1 MGKKDET
8 SQDRKK
14 LRSLHSEMKDRGL
27 VVEATSEKRRKRRD
41 QRRKTGDVDLRA
53 LEKLTKSAKSKSK
66 SQNCVSFA
74 KKLATESSSSPKS
87 DRSVPLKSSLKKS
100 NEFGETSSSGV
111 QSGSANSD
119 ADSINAKHV
128 LRKQKRERSSGTSNS
143 KRKTSSESEVE
154 DVAGMLRIKAKE
166 RKQRAMEAKVED
178 SERKLAEFNARLTVR
193 KNKLEDLHSKLKERK
208 QKLKEREE
216 KLRLFEKQI
225 SDREEKLR
233 AKAKVVRH
241 HEAALR
247 HEEGNVSRREHS
259 VTSKLQQLEART
271 TLVTAKEKIGE
282 EISTL
287 AKKQYYQSSF
297 GLNQNNNKKG
307 KSCKSLDDL
316 SDIDSDDLEKQIR
329 NLKLKP
335 VSLSHKQV
343 GLLL

>member
-1 MGKKDET
+1 MGKKDEIP
-8 SQDRKK
+8 QDRKK

-27 VVEATSEKRRKRRD
+27 VVEASSEKRRKRRD
-41 QRRKTGDVDLRA
+41 QRRKTGDLDVRA
-53 LEKLTKSAKSKSK
+53 LEKLTKSTKSKSK

-74 KKLATESSSSPKS
+74 KKLATDSSSPKS
-87 DRSVPLKSSLKKS
+87 DRSVPLKSSLKKR

-154 DVAGMLRIKAKE
+154 DLAGMLRVKAKE

-193 KNKLEDLHSKLKERK
+193 KNKLEDLHAKLKERK
-208 QKLKEREE
+208 QKLKDREE

-225 SDREEKLR
+225 AEREEKLR

-287 AKKQYYQSSF
+287 AKKQYYQSTF
-297 GLNQNNNKKG
+297 GLNNKKG
-307 KSCKSLDDL
+307 KSCESLDDL

-335 VSLSHKQV
+335 VALSHKQV

>member
-1 MGKKDET
+1 MGKKDEAP
-8 SQDRKK
+8 QDRKK

-27 VVEATSEKRRKRRD
+27 VVEASSEKRRRRRD
-41 QRRKTGDVDLRA
+41 QRRKTGDVDVRA
-53 LEKLTKSAKSKSK
+53 LEKLTKSTKSKSK

-74 KKLATESSSSPKS
+74 KKLATDSSSSPKS
-87 DRSVPLKSSLKKS
+87 DRSLPLKSSLKKR

-154 DVAGMLRIKAKE
+154 DLAGMLRIKAKE

-178 SERKLAEFNARLTVR
+178 SERKLAEFNARLTLR
-193 KNKLEDLHSKLKERK
+193 KNKLEELHSKLKERK
-208 QKLKEREE
+208 QKLKDREQ

-225 SDREEKLR
+225 AEREEKLR

-282 EISTL
+282 EISIL
-287 AKKQYYQSSF
+287 AKKQYYQSTF
-297 GLNQNNNKKG
+297 GLSGKKG
-307 KSCKSLDDL
+307 KSCESLDDL
-316 SDIDSDDLEKQIR
+316 SDIDSDDLGKQIQ